1 MEVEDLEIVV
11 IETIP
16 PTQNKQDP
24 RSAKR
29 SLGSSKSAW
38 ILRLFPFFTSGLLY
52 SSVLFGFFA
61 PLPLLLFRLAYPKK
75 TWSFGLALL
84 SNSVVVLALRGPE
97 LFGVYWALVGSLAVL
112 IPGAL
117 QAPKTGLSGAPA
129 LDRAIWSSVL
139 GVFLVTFSMVVGL
152 SLIQGAGIPT
162 LVSLRNSVFLELDI
176 LLTRVGPEV
185 SAQWLG
191 DLSPA
196 EWKLQTF
203 REIPSTFLLGVLGMT
218 WLNLLMLLR
227 VNPRGIRE
235 RLGLLPNFIVEWRAP
250 NWLIWPSLLL
260 WAVVLWAPPAW
271 SQVSFGGLKVCLAL
285 YGIQGLSI
293 LAFVLERFKIFGFF
307 RLFTFGV
314 ALFLLM
320 PAVLSAGFFDQWFD
334 FRKKFRQF

>member
-1 MEVEDLEIVV
+1 
-11 IETIP
+11 
-16 PTQNKQDP
+16 
-24 RSAKR
+24 
-29 SLGSSKSAW
+29 
-38 ILRLFPFFTSGLLY
+38 
-52 SSVLFGFFA
+52 
-61 PLPLLLFRLAYPKK
+61 
-75 TWSFGLALL
+75 
-84 SNSVVVLALRGPE
+84 
-97 LFGVYWALVGSLAVL
+97 
-112 IPGAL
+112 
-117 QAPKTGLSGAPA
+117 
-129 LDRAIWSSVL
+129 
-139 GVFLVTFSMVVGL
+139 
-152 SLIQGAGIPT
+152 
-162 LVSLRNSVFLELDI
+162 
-176 LLTRVGPEV
+176 
-185 SAQWLG
+185 
-191 DLSPA
+191 
-196 EWKLQTF
+196 
-203 REIPSTFLLGVLGMT
+203 MT